1 MLAIEQRQPTSQ
13 KNQVGCDDIIFF
25 EHYVLKLMGWDCME
39 QYQTLG
45 GIYSSFSFFWEQYK
59 RAKNNNKKEK
69 YLDKK
74 GKNLL
79 Q

>member
-1 MLAIEQRQPTSQ
+1 
-13 KNQVGCDDIIFF
+13 
-25 EHYVLKLMGWDCME
+25 MGWDCME

-45 GIYSSFSFFWEQYK
+45 GAYSSFSFFWEQYK

-69 YLDKK
+69 HLDKQ